1 MKTKNTIILFWNPAV
16 SSFKIDDYQELL
28 ESMDSKHMN
37 WSVCEHEKAHFGDR
51 FFMVCCGCKS
61 AGICM
66 SGYLVSEPYVD
77 KDWAG
82 KDRVV
87 YYADIVADYIINPSS
102 LPILPSEELMKEIPG
117 FDWLG
122 GHSGRVLAPESAA
135 KLETLWKT
143 FVEQH
148 SSMFGLRANKQ
159 VVDLDDY
166 RENKKELISL
176 TIGEDGKVHG
186 ETNYSDITCCGDTV
200 SETVQKLLEML
211 KAKRGGEVE
220 CVLDFDYVDKEM
232 LPLYCKAVDMAIAKF
247 EVQKDFLGEPY
258 VAHLVRVVKEFCDTE
273 MRIVALL
280 QDTFKIGCVTPG
292 SLFRMGFGQ
301 RIVDAIMSLTQKEGE
316 SFRDFI
322 MRVDGNEIGRRVMMS
337 NLEDDLNF
345 YRYEELKAEDLPLI
359 NEKLKAWRYLDNGLS

>member
-1 MKTKNTIILFWNPAV
+1 MKTKNTIVLFWNPAV
-16 SSFKIDDYQELL
+16 SSFKINDYQELL

-37 WSVCEHEKAHFGDR
+37 WSVYEHEKAHFGDR

-61 AGICM
+61 AGVCM

-87 YYADIVADYIINPSS
+87 YYADIVADYMINPLS
-102 LPILPSEELMKEIPG
+102 LPILPSEELMKEIPA

-186 ETNYSDITCCGDTV
+186 ETNYSDIT
-200 SETVQKLLEML
+200 
-211 KAKRGGEVE
+211 
-220 CVLDFDYVDKEM
+220 
-232 LPLYCKAVDMAIAKF
+232 
-247 EVQKDFLGEPY
+247 
-258 VAHLVRVVKEFCDTE
+258 
-273 MRIVALL
+273 
-280 QDTFKIGCVTPG
+280 
-292 SLFRMGFGQ
+292 
-301 RIVDAIMSLTQKEGE
+301 
-316 SFRDFI
+316 
-322 MRVDGNEIGRRVMMS
+322 
-337 NLEDDLNF
+337 
-345 YRYEELKAEDLPLI
+345 
-359 NEKLKAWRYLDNGLS
+359 